1 MKHLVIKFFVLK
13 LNKYSFYDYVR
24 MHRMMQN
31 ISLDLFTHEINVS
44 ITCISLLSLILFITF
59 TYLFPALLQ
68 KNLGSVFFNAFM
80 PHKNAEAYHGSVLE
94 NNLQNSQEKN
104 MSESFFQK
112 RLLQRCFPVNIATF
126 SRTAISQ
133 NVCVC
138 LLQIV
143 MYFFHGI
150 VKSLRKN

>member
-68 KNLGSVFFNAFM
+68 KNLGPVFFNAFM
-80 PHKNAEAYHGSVLE
+80 PHKMQKHTPEVFWKTICKIHRKKICPSL
-94 NNLQNSQEKN
+94 
-104 MSESFFQK
+104 FFK
-112 RLLQRCFPVNIATF
+112 RDSCRGAFL
-126 SRTAISQ
+126 
-133 NVCVC
+133 
-138 LLQIV
+138 
-143 MYFFHGI
+143 
-150 VKSLRKN
+150 

>member
-31 ISLDLFTHEINVS
+31 ISLDLVTHEINVS

-68 KNLGSVFFNAFM
+68 KHLGSVFFNAFM
-80 PHKNAEAYHGSVLE
+80 PHKNAEAYPGSVLE
-94 NNLQNSQEKN
+94 NNLQNSQENKYVRV
-104 MSESFFQK
+104 FFSK
-112 RLLQRCFPVNIATF
+112 ETLAEVLSCKHC
-126 SRTAISQ
+126 
-133 NVCVC
+133 NV
-138 LLQIV
+138 
-143 MYFFHGI
+143 F
-150 VKSLRKN
+150 